1 MIPNP
6 DPPGKNWLPLLL
18 ADPSPCL
25 RWLVLREL
33 MARPDD
39 DEEVRELSA
48 FRLSDPLLTGLLG
61 QQQSDGSWPRGEAVG
76 TGGAIQRTSQALMR
90 LGYLGFGPDSP
101 AVARG
106 AEYLFDIQHEDGHW
120 PLVVEGDRSTRYS
133 NYDRIPLQTALPLRG
148 LASCGYATHDS
159 SERAFEWLLS
169 TRLSDGAWPTG
180 YVSGSYGFVAGYR
193 RLPHSRWGCRSNTTG
208 ALICLALHP
217 KRRHSPEAAR
227 GLDLLL
233 GRESRER
240 RTLGFDVA
248 RTLGFEPARG
258 FFTYYG
264 VFDPV
269 MILSLCS
276 RIGASPEDERVARIL
291 STVGALQGD
300 YGLWHYVERPAA
312 SRWITFELLR
322 VLPVINAP
330 SKWISL
336 EPRTPFTPYPKRDKR
351 Y

>member
-148 LASCGYATHDS
+148 LASCG
-159 SERAFEWLLS
+159 RA
-169 TRLSDGAWPTG
+169 R
-180 YVSGSYGFVAGYR
+180 
-193 RLPHSRWGCRSNTTG
+193 
-208 ALICLALHP
+208 
-217 KRRHSPEAAR
+217 
-227 GLDLLL
+227 
-233 GRESRER
+233 
-240 RTLGFDVA
+240 
-248 RTLGFEPARG
+248 
-258 FFTYYG
+258 
-264 VFDPV
+264 
-269 MILSLCS
+269 
-276 RIGASPEDERVARIL
+276 
-291 STVGALQGD
+291 
-300 YGLWHYVERPAA
+300 
-312 SRWITFELLR
+312 
-322 VLPVINAP
+322 
-330 SKWISL
+330 
-336 EPRTPFTPYPKRDKR
+336 
-351 Y
+351 